1 MTVTRARQNLGTI
14 LTRVLRGEDIGIV
27 HSGTGQIIALRPVEV
42 YSEDYALI
50 EYGITEKELKG
61 AIHNLNKVAS
71 HEKTT
76 RWDGT
81 AKSLRR

>member
-1 MTVTRARQNLGTI
+1 MA
-14 LTRVLRGEDIGIV
+14 V
-27 HSGTGQIIALRPVEV
+27 HSGTGRIIALRPVEV

-61 AIHNLNKVAS
+61 AVHNLTQAAT